1 MKPHTLARPSKETP
15 RFYSTE
21 EISSDE
27 KIVYEHYFMAGTG
40 IDYFVLEYDEESDEI
55 FCWAEILP
63 DCGELG
69 YSSMKELES
78 ISVAIPVRTQFNT
91 FEIQARIE
99 RDEHWE
105 RKTLSEAL
113 ALRQKRSA

>member
-1 MKPHTLARPSKETP
+1 MKLHTLARPSKKTP
-15 RFYSTE
+15 SFYATE

-27 KIVYEHYFMAGTG
+27 KIVYEHYFMAGTS

-55 FCWAEILP
+55 FCFAEILP

-69 YSSMKELES
+69 YSSMKELENLS
-78 ISVAIPVRTQFNT
+78 GTILVHTQFKT

-99 RDEHWE
+99 RDINWE
-105 RKTLSEAL
+105 RKTLGEAL
-113 ALRQKRSA
+113 RLRQEQGA

>member
-15 RFYSTE
+15 SFYATE
-21 EISSDE
+21 EMSSDE
-27 KIVYEHYFMAGTG
+27 KIVYEHYFMAGTDV
-40 IDYFVLEYDEESDEI
+40 DYFVLEYDEESDEI

-69 YSSMKELES
+69 YSSMKELENVLVS
-78 ISVAIPVRTQFNT
+78 IPVRTQFDT

-99 RDEHWE
+99 RDENWE

-113 ALRQKRSA
+113 RHRLRRNA

>member
-15 RFYSTE
+15 SFYATE
-21 EISSDE
+21 EMSSDE
-27 KIVYEHYFMAGTG
+27 KIVYEHYFMAGTDV
-40 IDYFVLEYDEESDEI
+40 DYFVLEYDEESDEI

-78 ISVAIPVRTQFNT
+78 VLVSIPVRAQFDT

-99 RDEHWE
+99 RDENWE

-113 ALRQKRSA
+113 RHRLRRSA